1 MKLRIIFLPFFF
13 ISFCT
18 CLKGQVIADTTVS
31 GNKFSI
37 NGFIRA
43 GFYGDLHDNSPSPFI
58 STGYSDLDLRIE
70 SKIQNNFRAFADVR
84 FRYGSEFHKPVSQ
97 VNIREAYV
105 DYSFNRFSITAGQK
119 ILKWGRADFTNPT
132 SKLDPQNYISRSPD
146 RGDMDL
152 GNIIAAVN
160 WFPSEKLNIQTVA
173 VPFYRSSVLLID
185 PIPLPENVTIE
196 QMNTLVTDQK
206 LFSYGLK
213 ADLHPDGIDLGASW
227 FEGYDPMP
235 GIALKQFSADF
246 SGPVP
251 VSTTALKTTPYKTR
265 VAGID
270 FETSAGIVGI
280 RGEAAWSKPV
290 LSYKDSAYVP
300 LQEIKW
306 VAGADIA
313 VGNWRFTG
321 EYSGKVLPAFEPSAV
336 DPIIGTAP
344 DYAKLA
350 ELLATPGFDLENY
363 IRDQVEAFN
372 RLYNYQLKKWYH
384 QAGLR
389 IESDMGY
396 GRFLPSLYT
405 MYNFTTRDLLIIPEI
420 KIKPVDALTLVAGA
434 EIWSGM
440 KRSLFYIIK
449 DYMTSIYAG
458 IKVDF

>member
-1 MKLRIIFLPFFF
+1 MKFRSVFLPLVIIT
-13 ISFCT
+13 IST
-18 CLKGQVIADTTVS
+18 SIKGQVSQDSTL
-31 GNKFSI
+31 NDKRFSI

-58 STGYSDLDLRIE
+58 STCYSDLGLQIDSR
-70 SKIQNNFRAFADVR
+70 IQNNFRAFADVR
-84 FRYGSEFHKPVSQ
+84 FRYGSEYHEPVSQ
-97 VNIREAYV
+97 VTVREAYV
-105 DYSFNRFSITAGQK
+105 DYTFSRFSITAGQK

-132 SKLDPQNYISRSPD
+132 SRLNPQDYISRSPD

-160 WFPSEKLNIQTVA
+160 WFPTDIFNLQAVA
-173 VPFYRSSVLLID
+173 VPFYKSSVLLID
-185 PIPLPENVTIE
+185 PIPLPENVTIG

-213 ADLHPDGIDLGASW
+213 ADFHPGGVDLGASW

-246 SGPVP
+246 TGPVP
-251 VSTTALKTTPYKTR
+251 VTTTALQVTPYKTR
-265 VAGID
+265 VAGLD

-290 LSYKDSAYVP
+290 LSYKDSEYVP

-313 VGNWRFTG
+313 LGNWRFTG
-321 EYSGKVLPAFEPSAV
+321 EYSGKVLPGFEPSSV

-350 ELLATPGFDLENY
+350 ELLATPGFDLESY
-363 IRDQVEAFN
+363 VRDQVAAFN
-372 RLYNYQLKKWYH
+372 RLYNYQLKKWYQ

-389 IESDMGY
+389 IEADMGY
-396 GRFLPSLYT
+396 GRFLPSIYT
-405 MYNFTTRDLLIIPEI
+405 MYNFTTRDLLVIPEI
-420 KIKPVDALTLVAGA
+420 KIKPVDALTLVVGA
-434 EIWSGM
+434 EIWSG
-440 KRSLFYIIK
+440 KEGSLFYIIK

-458 IKVDF
+458 LRVDF